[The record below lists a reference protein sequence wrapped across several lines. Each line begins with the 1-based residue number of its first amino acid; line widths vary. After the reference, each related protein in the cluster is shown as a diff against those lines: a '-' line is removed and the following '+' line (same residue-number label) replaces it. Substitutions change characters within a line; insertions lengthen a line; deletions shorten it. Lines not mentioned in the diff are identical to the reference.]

1 MVDFTHHLLLYSIFF
16 TVVYI
21 SSSLVLRAVLNV
33 INISVLS
40 ISYLPP
46 ILALNISLLLIFKT
60 TLDLNPIV
68 IKPGFVLEA
77 IYHYS
82 LTG

>member
-1 MVDFTHHLLLYSIFF
+1 MFF
-16 TVVYI
+16 TAVYI
-21 SSSLVLRAVLNV
+21 SSSLVLRAVLNI

-68 IKPGFVLEA
+68 VKLGFILKA
-77 IYHYS
+77 IYYYS
-82 LTG
+82 LMG